1 MEEVKM
7 KNLIRIS
14 GAVLFGLVFVSAGK
28 QGVKPE
34 KPWQRRVIDAHSH
47 LSPWAAD
54 RVKQLMK
61 DNSLTA
67 MVNMS
72 GGYYASRTMQGCMQM
87 QKTLRGHEF
96 NCYTPQ
102 WSRIDE
108 PDFGELE
115 AARLRFAVQK
125 LGYKCLKIS
134 KVLGLY
140 VRDNAGVI
148 VAINDARL
156 DPLWTEAGLLGVP
169 VYQHVADPKAFFRPC
184 DETNERYA
192 ELKVHPY
199 WCFYG
204 KDYFTYDEMMDQFE
218 DEIQR
223 HPETDIIGVHFGNDA
238 EDPDNVGR
246 MLDAYPN
253 YYIDIAA
260 RVPELGRHPAKV
272 MRRFFIR
279 YQDRVLFATDIGVG
293 RGNLMLGSG
302 DGTVKTLD
310 DAKKF
315 YAQIYKYFETSLPAI
330 KSPTPIQGDWDIYP
344 VGLPKTVL
352 DKIYYKNA
360 MKLDKL
366 PESAIALP

>member
-1 MEEVKM
+1 M
-7 KNLIRIS
+7 KSVFQLIVS
-14 GAVLFGLVFVSAGK
+14 VLAGVMFLSAGTPGK
-28 QGVKPE
+28 TPPR
-34 KPWQRRVIDAHSH
+34 PWQRRVIDAHSH
-47 LSPWAAD
+47 LSPWAVG
-54 RVKQLMK
+54 RVAQIMK
-61 DNSLTA
+61 DNGLTA

-72 GGYYASRTMQGCMQM
+72 GGYYASDTMRGCIRM
-87 QKTLRGHEF
+87 QKELKGHEF

-108 PDFGELE
+108 PDFGVVE
-115 AARLRFAVQK
+115 AARLRFAVQR

-148 VAINDARL
+148 VAVNDGRL

-184 DETNERYA
+184 DKTNERYA

-204 KDYFTYDEMMDQFE
+204 KDYFTYDEMMAQFE
-218 DEIQR
+218 DEIRR

-238 EDPDNVGR
+238 EDPDNVAR
-246 MLDAYPN
+246 MLDTYPN

-260 RVPELGRHPAKV
+260 RVPEFGRHPAKQ
-272 MRRFFIR
+272 MRAFFIK
-279 YQDRVLFATDIGVG
+279 YQDRVMFATDIGVG
-293 RGNLMLGSG
+293 SRNLMLGSG
-302 DGTVKTLD
+302 DGTVKTMD

-315 YAQIYKYFETSLPAI
+315 YDQIYKYFETDIPAI
-330 KSPTPIQGDWDIYP
+330 ASPTPIQGDWDIYP
-344 VGLPKTVL
+344 VNLPRSVL

-360 MKLDKL
+360 MRLDHL
-366 PESAIALP
+366 PLSAATYP